1 MKKTTILLAT
11 LAIALVS
18 CNRSETIVTETP
30 GEISFKAVNS
40 VATKADIIS
49 GTTLPTNDWVIYVSA
64 NGATGTYFEDKT
76 FKTEVAT
83 PTSSSLYKNYVGST
97 PTPIYWPV
105 GGSKLDFLA
114 YAAKSTTNFTPAWG
128 ATYAASDLT
137 LGSWDTYADQQDVVW
152 AVANSESRATT
163 TALHFNH
170 AQAQLIFKVK
180 CEASA
185 DIYKVN
191 SITIKDLSTTG
202 DFVVDNTK
210 VKPEASWTLTAGAD
224 QLVKNIAALT
234 AVTTSM
240 TQIGDALLIPQQDVC
255 EFTIN
260 YKSGDV
266 DGFTYTVN
274 PARKV
279 WEMGKTYIY
288 EITFTAQEIVFTETV
303 EPWAVQTPESV
314 SL

>member
-1 MKKTTILLAT
+1 M
-11 LAIALVS
+11 AIALVS

-40 VATKADIIS
+40 VATKADIIP
-49 GTTLPTNDWVIYVSA
+49 GTTLPTNEWLIYVSA
-64 NGATGTYFEDKT
+64 NGATGTYFQNKT
-76 FKTEVAT
+76 FKTADST
-83 PTSSSLYKNYVGST
+83 PATSSQYKNYSGGEFV
-97 PTPIYWPV
+97 PIYWPV

-114 YAAKSTTNFTPAWG
+114 YSAKILTNFTPSWG
-128 ATYAASDLT
+128 TTNASDELT
-137 LGSWDTYADQQDVVW
+137 LGTWDTYADQQDVVW

-185 DIYKVN
+185 EIYKVN

-224 QLVKNIAALT
+224 MLVKSILPLT

-240 TQIGDALLIPQQDVC
+240 DQIGDALLIPQQDVC

-303 EPWAVQTPESV
+303 EAWDVQTAESV